1 MKKFILA
8 YVKDCRRYE
17 SLSKSFL
24 AIVLL
29 IVSVMLLSTLV
40 APLACIGAGLVLWG
54 DGSKTVINKV
64 GLDVFF
70 KGKFGQVKRMWL
82 KPRDVKSVK
91 QLAQRALMATI
102 SKTWRTLTV
111 AQINAW
117 NTYASAH
124 TFTGKVG
131 GTVSLSGEEA
141 FVQTNLILSTASL
154 PTVSDPPPS
163 TVAWPVGTF
172 SCSGVANTSLS
183 VSFSVPLP
191 ATSVVNLFASAG
203 YSKGRRFME
212 NKRFIAIIPASSTYP
227 MDVTTPYGAVYGS
240 IPPANYYV
248 RFWVQGVY
256 PDGGLGPYLE
266 AEVLL

>member
-29 IVSVMLLSTLV
+29 GVTVMLLSTLV
-40 APLACIGAGLVLWG
+40 APLTCIGAGLVLWG
-54 DGSKTVINKV
+54 DGSKTVLNKV

-82 KPRDVKSVK
+82 KPRDKKSVK
-91 QLAQRALMATI
+91 QLSQRALMSSI
-102 SKTWRTLTV
+102 SKSWRTLTV

-117 NTYASAH
+117 NAYALIH
-124 TFTGKVG
+124 PFQGKVG
-131 GTVSLSGEEA
+131 DTVTYSGEQC
-141 FVQTNLILSTASL
+141 FVQTNLILQTASL
-154 PTVSDPPPS
+154 ATISDPPHLS
-163 TVAWPVGTF
+163 VLWQEGIF
-172 SCSGVANTSLS
+172 SCAGVAGTSLS
-183 VSFSVPLP
+183 VSFASPLP
-191 ATSVVNLFASAG
+191 ATSVANLFATAG
-203 YSKGRRFME
+203 YSKGRRFNE
-212 NKRFIAIIPASSTYP
+212 NKRFIGIIPASSTYP

-248 RFWVQGVY
+248 RFWVQPVY
-256 PDGGLGPYLE
+256 PDGNLGPYAE